1 MERILNTLRRST
13 TFSLYECHDGVM
25 VNGGMVTTGLFING
39 QETSFSFQTLQRKIF
54 NTLPNTNVQSFS
66 YTSMYMIP
74 DFSCFTGVPR
84 SLKIIELANWRGV
97 PDIVIEQLMAQGVEC
112 HSQYDIPFA
121 NSNLTIYSD
130 SGNYKLYDGY
140 WTRHESMVG
149 EEVEMKNGDTAIILR
164 ETRSN
169 FLVEI
174 KGQEKYIPK
183 DSIRKKRTPE
193 GYLYMVKDKDWK
205 NKFKVGFTKQVD
217 DVKKNLIGRY
227 QTSFGIGNVV
237 VVKVVPIFGDV
248 RRAERVMLSRFR
260 VRKGEVVSG
269 SESFVKS
276 KVF

>member
-1 MERILNTLRRST
+1 MDHILDTLRRSK
-13 TFSLYECHDGVM
+13 TFSAYECHDGVM
-25 VNGGMVTTGLFING
+25 VNGSMISSELFMKAH
-39 QETSFSFQTLQRKIF
+39 ETHFPIQTVQSKIF
-54 NTLPNTNVQSFS
+54 NTLPNTNVESFS
-66 YTSMYMIP
+66 YMSMYTIP
-74 DFSCFTGVPR
+74 DFACFTGVPR
-84 SLKIIELANWRGV
+84 SLKIIQLANWRGV
-97 PDIVIEQLMAQGVEC
+97 PDIVIEQLMYQGVEC
-112 HSQYDIPFA
+112 HTPYDIPYE

-149 EEVEMKNGDTAIILR
+149 EEVEMKNGDLAIILR
-164 ETRSN
+164 ENRFN
-169 FLVEI
+169 FLVEV

-217 DVKKNLIGRY
+217 DVKKSLIGRY

-260 VRKGEVVSG
+260 VRRGEVVCG